1 MLKHRT
7 TYMIINKTEYI
18 RLINFMMISR
28 LVYFDL
34 IRKKLS
40 ITTLCFLKNKNFRQK
55 DEKRGISNQKVAVIV
70 A

>member
-1 MLKHRT
+1 
-7 TYMIINKTEYI
+7 
-18 RLINFMMISR
+18 MMISR

-34 IRKKLS
+34 IRKKFS

>member
-34 IRKKLS
+34 IRKKFS